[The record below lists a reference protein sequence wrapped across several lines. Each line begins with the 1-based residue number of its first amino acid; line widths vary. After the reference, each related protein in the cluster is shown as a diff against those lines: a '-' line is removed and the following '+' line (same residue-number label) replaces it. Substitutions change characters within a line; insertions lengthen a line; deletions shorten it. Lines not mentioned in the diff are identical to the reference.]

1 MDYRKIIIPLLLV
14 ILVYLIQTEGD
25 CLVTLGVAIMLIF
38 ILNNYI
44 RHESFVVS
52 DLTNIQ
58 NPSLLYLEQEKINSN
73 IKNLEDNLRFIKLSL
88 QEKVDEQNVNSIQKI
103 KILNSCVKPSSTNE
117 QVTPGLISNNLPI
130 NSANAGDL

>member
-1 MDYRKIIIPLLLV
+1 
-14 ILVYLIQTEGD
+14 
-25 CLVTLGVAIMLIF
+25 MLIF

-117 QVTPGLISNNLPI
+117 QVTLDLFLIIYQLIPQMLETFRLI
-130 NSANAGDL
+130 MF